1 MNDPLWE
8 VVDEIGATTAGIL
21 WPAVRGQVMAWMR
34 DNPVKADWLRRRI
47 VAAVVE
53 GRL

>member
-1 MNDPLWE
+1 MKDALWDL
-8 VVDEIGATTAGIL
+8 VDDMGSTTAGIL

-34 DNPVKADWLRRRI
+34 DNPQKAEWLRRRI
-47 VAAVVE
+47 VQAVVE